1 MLLLLTRVSNF
12 LKQQQNRVSKSMKY
26 SILYRFCILF
36 FLFIG
41 SLVFG
46 QQKQTITV
54 NVIDASF
61 NEKLAF
67 ATVFVNEL
75 SIGGTTDDN
84 GIFRFEAPNGTY
96 TLLISYIGFK
106 ELRREIIISDDGPFN
121 YSFGLESDNVLDEV
135 VVSVQARGQM
145 AAIREQV
152 SSNKIVNL
160 VSAEKMQEL
169 PDANTAEALG
179 RLPGI
184 SLQRSS
190 GEAQK
195 IIIRGVAPEN
205 NNITI
210 AGVKL
215 ASNNASDR
223 SVDLSMMQNEMFAGA
238 EVSKTLRPDM
248 EASAI
253 GGTVDLRLAKAGD
266 KPRFNA
272 MYEGGYNNLF
282 STLGD
287 TKLTAG
293 GSSRFF
299 NKKLGVIFQGSY
311 EKKLVSSH
319 NFNGIY
325 SDPILSKGIDENGKL
340 TGEDTYISRTTAAH
354 LSLDDAVRTR
364 IAGNLTLDYKS
375 PFVDVSFF
383 NLININPNTNTLREE
398 VYNFSQPRNPFSLTA
413 SRNSVDKYVSTH
425 LLENH
430 FRFLDTELSLKVSYS
445 KTVSDGIRK
454 RFPFSEI
461 DLSGES
467 IDQDYLVFRDPKE
480 VLQIYGQT
488 EILNNRL
495 KTNDLSQDLI
505 DDETYNLDLKWKVP
519 FNFESLKLDGT
530 LSLGGLYRK
539 KERSSDSN
547 YQYVQYQAG
556 SGRGPRNVSLELF
569 SWMDWPAGDL
579 QGIPAS
585 NFIDQNYDPGKF
597 LNGEYNLSWS
607 PNLDRLV
614 DMQSE
619 LLAKHPLLF
628 NFQGLQSY
636 KNDYVNE
643 EELLA
648 AFIMFEL
655 NIGPLLLVPGVRM
668 EIANTSFSSYSIVAN
683 AINTSGVSGIPKPV
697 SSERTNEHFFPS
709 LNMKLKLNNTLS
721 LRGAVYKSISR
732 PNFSNLSPRTII
744 DSNES
749 NTEIDSKNP
758 LLRPSTAWNYDL
770 SLEAFNSKLGLIT
783 INPFYKRIEDS
794 QVVLNDYF
802 PLRHDRIV
810 NPPAGFFNS
819 IPSVDSYPADFV
831 TNSSYFSLPLNNPD
845 IAEFYGIEL
854 SVQTNFRYLK
864 NKLLK
869 GFVFDLNL
877 SFINSKTKYP
887 YFKEVVIGV
896 DDSGFFPKDIIG
908 YEYSTREDKM
918 PSQPDFIGNVIVG
931 WDYKGFS
938 SRISYRRQ
946 GVTVSD
952 GGDRLSFKQNF
963 KDDLELVDIS
973 LRQRFYKNFEL
984 FLNANNITNYV
995 DERFVL
1001 YNNEHRLP
1009 LNLNYFGNRIK
1020 FGLRYR
1026 F

>member
-215 ASNNASDR
+215 SSNNASDR

-287 TKLTAG
+287 TKFTAG

-340 TGEDTYISRTTAAH
+340 TGEDTYISRTTA
-354 LSLDDAVRTR
+354 RQK
-364 IAGNLTLDYKS
+364 GM
-375 PFVDVSFF
+375 
-383 NLININPNTNTLREE
+383 
-398 VYNFSQPRNPFSLTA
+398 
-413 SRNSVDKYVSTH
+413 
-425 LLENH
+425 
-430 FRFLDTELSLKVSYS
+430 
-445 KTVSDGIRK
+445 DGCDGAKK
-454 RFPFSEI
+454 RS
-461 DLSGES
+461 
-467 IDQDYLVFRDPKE
+467 
-480 VLQIYGQT
+480 
-488 EILNNRL
+488 
-495 KTNDLSQDLI
+495 
-505 DDETYNLDLKWKVP
+505 
-519 FNFESLKLDGT
+519 
-530 LSLGGLYRK
+530 
-539 KERSSDSN
+539 
-547 YQYVQYQAG
+547 
-556 SGRGPRNVSLELF
+556 
-569 SWMDWPAGDL
+569 
-579 QGIPAS
+579 
-585 NFIDQNYDPGKF
+585 
-597 LNGEYNLSWS
+597 
-607 PNLDRLV
+607 
-614 DMQSE
+614 
-619 LLAKHPLLF
+619 
-628 NFQGLQSY
+628 
-636 KNDYVNE
+636 
-643 EELLA
+643 
-648 AFIMFEL
+648 
-655 NIGPLLLVPGVRM
+655 
-668 EIANTSFSSYSIVAN
+668 
-683 AINTSGVSGIPKPV
+683 
-697 SSERTNEHFFPS
+697 
-709 LNMKLKLNNTLS
+709 
-721 LRGAVYKSISR
+721 
-732 PNFSNLSPRTII
+732 
-744 DSNES
+744 
-749 NTEIDSKNP
+749 
-758 LLRPSTAWNYDL
+758 
-770 SLEAFNSKLGLIT
+770 
-783 INPFYKRIEDS
+783 
-794 QVVLNDYF
+794 
-802 PLRHDRIV
+802 
-810 NPPAGFFNS
+810 
-819 IPSVDSYPADFV
+819 
-831 TNSSYFSLPLNNPD
+831 
-845 IAEFYGIEL
+845 
-854 SVQTNFRYLK
+854 
-864 NKLLK
+864 
-869 GFVFDLNL
+869 
-877 SFINSKTKYP
+877 
-887 YFKEVVIGV
+887 
-896 DDSGFFPKDIIG
+896 
-908 YEYSTREDKM
+908 
-918 PSQPDFIGNVIVG
+918 
-931 WDYKGFS
+931 
-938 SRISYRRQ
+938 
-946 GVTVSD
+946 
-952 GGDRLSFKQNF
+952 
-963 KDDLELVDIS
+963 
-973 LRQRFYKNFEL
+973 
-984 FLNANNITNYV
+984 
-995 DERFVL
+995 
-1001 YNNEHRLP
+1001 
-1009 LNLNYFGNRIK
+1009 
-1020 FGLRYR
+1020 
-1026 F
+1026 

>member
-1 MLLLLTRVSNF
+1 MKIAFSF
-12 LKQQQNRVSKSMKY
+12 LKSTYVIS
-26 SILYRFCILF
+26 

-41 SLVFG
+41 SLLNA
-46 QQKQTITV
+46 QQTQTITV
-54 NVIDASF
+54 NVVDASF

-75 SIGGTTDDN
+75 SLGGTTDDN

-145 AAIREQV
+145 AAILEQV

-253 GGTVDLRLAKAGD
+253 GGTVDLRLSKAAD
-266 KPRFNA
+266 KPQFNA

-282 STLGD
+282 SKIGD
-287 TKLTAG
+287 TKFTAG
-293 GSSRFF
+293 AAARFF
-299 NKKLGVIFQGSY
+299 DKKFGVKFQGSF
-311 EKKLVSSH
+311 EEKLVSSH
-319 NFNGIY
+319 NFNGNY
-325 SDPILSKGIDENGKL
+325 TDPILVQELDENGQL
-340 TGEDTYISRTTAAH
+340 TGEQSYISRTAGVH
-354 LSLDDAVRTR
+354 MSLNNATRRR

-375 PFVDVSFF
+375 PFIDVSLF
-383 NLININPNTNTLREE
+383 NLININPNNNILREE
-398 VYNFSQPRNPFSLTA
+398 IFNFLDPRNPFSLKA
-413 SRNSVDKYVSTH
+413 SDNTNDKYVSTH
-425 LLENH
+425 LLESY
-430 FRFLDTELSLKVSYS
+430 FRFLKTELSVKLSYS
-445 KTVSDGIRK
+445 NTNSDATRK
-454 RFPFSEI
+454 IFPFKEI

-467 IDQDYLVFRDPKE
+467 INQNWLVFRDPKE
-480 VLQIYGQT
+480 VLNSYGQT

-495 KTNDLSQDLI
+495 VTNDLAKDKI
-505 DDETYNLDLKWKVP
+505 DDKTYNIDLKWKVP
-519 FNFESLKLDGT
+519 FNIKQLELDGT
-530 LSLGGLYRK
+530 FSVGGLLRK

-569 SWMDWPAGDL
+569 PWMDWPAGDL

-585 NFIDQNYDPGKF
+585 NFIDQNYNPGEF

-607 PNLDRLV
+607 PDINQLV
-614 DMQSE
+614 NMQSE
-619 LLAKHPLLF
+619 LYENYPLLF
-628 NFQGLQSY
+628 NFQGLQSF

-643 EELLA
+643 EELFA
-648 AFIMFEL
+648 AFFMFEI
-655 NIGPLLLVPGVRM
+655 NFGPLLFVPGVRM
-668 EIANTSFSSYSIVAN
+668 EMAKTSFTSFSIVQN
-683 AINTSGVSGIPKPV
+683 AINTSGVMGVPTPV
-697 SSERTNEHFFPS
+697 TSERKNEHFFPS
-709 LNMKLKLNNTLS
+709 VNMKLKLNNTLS
-721 LRGAVYKSISR
+721 LRAAVYKSISR
-732 PNFSNLSPRTII
+732 PNFSNLSPRIII

-758 LLRPSTAWNYDL
+758 LLRPSTAWNYDF
-770 SLEAFNSKLGLIT
+770 SIEAFNSKLGLIT
-783 INPFYKRIEDS
+783 INPFYKIIKDS

-810 NPPAGFFNS
+810 NPPAGFFSS
-819 IPSVDSYPADFV
+819 IPAVESYPSDFV

-845 IAEFYGIEL
+845 KAEFYGIEL
-854 SVQTNFRYLK
+854 SVQTNLSYLK

-887 YFKEVVIGV
+887 YFQEVVIGV
-896 DDSGFFPKDIIG
+896 DNSGFFPRDIIG

-952 GGDRLSFKQNF
+952 GGDRLAFKQNF

-973 LRQRFYKNFEL
+973 LRQRFNKNYEL
-984 FLNANNITNYV
+984 FLNVNNITNYV
-995 DERFVL
+995 DERFVI

>member
-1 MLLLLTRVSNF
+1 
-12 LKQQQNRVSKSMKY
+12 MKY
-26 SILYRFCILF
+26 SILLYVHFF
-36 FLFIG
+36 FLPFIG
-41 SLVFG
+41 SLIYG
-46 QQKQTITV
+46 QQTKTISV
-54 NVIDASF
+54 NVFNASV
-61 NEKLAF
+61 NDKLAF
-67 ATVFVNEL
+67 ATVYVEEL
-75 SIGGTTDDN
+75 SLGGTTDDN
-84 GIFRFEAPNGTY
+84 GIFIFEAPLGTY
-96 TLLISYIGFK
+96 NLLISYIGFK
-106 ELRREIIISDDGPFN
+106 EFRREIIISDDGPFN
-121 YSFGLESDNVLDEV
+121 YSFFLESDNQLDEV
-135 VVSVQARGQM
+135 IVTVQARGQM

-223 SVDLSMMQNEMFAGA
+223 SVDLSMMQNEMFSGA

-253 GGTVDLRLAKAGD
+253 GGTVDLRLAKAND
-266 KPRFNA
+266 RPTFNA

-282 STLGD
+282 SKIGD
-287 TKLTAG
+287 TKFTAG
-293 GSSRFF
+293 GSTRFF
-299 NKKLGVIFQGSY
+299 NNKFGVKYQGSY
-311 EKKLVSSH
+311 EEKLVSSH
-319 NFNGIY
+319 NFNGQY
-325 SDPILSKGIDENGKL
+325 SDPILVLGTNPDGSL
-340 TGEDTYISRTTAAH
+340 SGERSFISRTEGVNM
-354 LSLDDAVRTR
+354 SLNNSVRTR

-375 PFVDVSFF
+375 PFVDISLF
-383 NLININPNTNTLREE
+383 NLINFNPNKSTLREE
-398 VYNFSQPRNPFSLTA
+398 TFKFENARNPFSLKA
-413 SRNSVDKYVSTH
+413 SENNNDKYVSTH
-425 LLENH
+425 FLESN
-430 FRFLDTELSLKVSYS
+430 FRFLKTELSFKFSYS
-445 KTVSDGIRK
+445 NTKSDRTRK
-454 RFPFSEI
+454 LFPFKEI
-461 DLSGES
+461 NLSGET
-467 IDQDYLVFRDPKE
+467 IDPNWLIFKDPKE
-480 VLQIYGQT
+480 VLEIYGQT
-488 EILNNRL
+488 EVLNNRL
-495 KTNDLSQDLI
+495 TTNDLANDYVN
-505 DDETYNLDLKWKVP
+505 DNTYNLDLKWKIP
-519 FNFESLKLDGT
+519 FKIESLNLDGKLT
-530 LSLGGLYRK
+530 VGGLLRR
-539 KERSSDSN
+539 KERSSDTN

-569 SWMDWPAGDL
+569 PWMDWPAGDL
-579 QGIPAS
+579 QGIPSS
-585 NFIDQNYDPGKF
+585 NFIDKNYNPGEF
-597 LNGEYNLSWS
+597 LNGEYELSWS
-607 PNLDRLV
+607 PDINKLTK
-614 DMQSE
+614 MQSE
-619 LLAKHPLLF
+619 LYEKYPLLF

-636 KNDYVNE
+636 KNDYVNK
-643 EELLA
+643 EELFA
-648 AFIMFEL
+648 AFVMFEL
-655 NIGPLLLVPGVRM
+655 KIGSLLVLPGIRM
-668 EIANTSFSSYSIVAN
+668 EAANTSFSSYSIVAN
-683 AINTSGVSGIPKPV
+683 AINTSGVTGIPTPV
-697 SSERTNEHFFPS
+697 SSKRENEHFFPS
-709 LNMKLKLNNTLS
+709 LNLKLKLSNTLS
-721 LRGAVYKSISR
+721 LRGAIFKSISR
-732 PNFSNLSPRTII
+732 PNFNNLSPRTIV

-749 NTEIDSKNP
+749 NREINSKNP
-758 LLRPSTAWNYDL
+758 LLRPSIAWNYDF
-770 SLEAFNSKLGLIT
+770 SIEAFNSKLGLIT
-783 INPFYKRIEDS
+783 INPFYKRIEET
-794 QVVLNDYF
+794 QVTLGDYF
-802 PLRHDRIV
+802 PLRSERIV
-810 NPPAGFFNS
+810 NAPTGFFNS
-819 IPSVDSYPADFV
+819 IPAVDSYPTDFL
-831 TNSSYFSLPLNNPD
+831 TNSSYFALPINNPD
-845 IAEFYGIEL
+845 KAEFYGVEL
-854 SVQTNFRYLK
+854 SVQTNLRYLK

-908 YEYSTREDKM
+908 YEYRTREDKM
-918 PSQPDFIGNVIVG
+918 PSQPDFIGNLIIG

-973 LRQRFYKNFEL
+973 LRQRFYKKFEL

-995 DERFVL
+995 DERFVI
-1001 YNNEHRLP
+1001 YNNEQRLP

>member
-1 MLLLLTRVSNF
+1 MNYQKKFSFVLVILCFVTTLFSF
-12 LKQQQNRVSKSMKY
+12 AQQKTGT
-26 SILYRFCILF
+26 I
-36 FLFIG
+36 IG
-41 SLVFG
+41 KIIDASSGDELVFASVTVKG
-46 QQKQTITV
+46 KTIGVITDVDGSYKLDIEPGSYTLLFSYLGYKKTEKQVTLKVNETVTV
-54 NVIDASF
+54 NVRLEA
-61 NEKLAF
+61 
-67 ATVFVNEL
+67 VNQ
-75 SIGGTTDDN
+75 
-84 GIFRFEAPNGTY
+84 
-96 TLLISYIGFK
+96 
-106 ELRREIIISDDGPFN
+106 
-121 YSFGLESDNVLDEV
+121 LDEIV
-135 VVSVQARGQM
+135 ISVQARGQIS
-145 AAIREQV
+145 AIREQV

-215 ASNNASDR
+215 SSNNANDR

-238 EVSKTLRPDM
+238 EISKTLRPDM

-282 STLGD
+282 RAIGD
-287 TKLTAG
+287 LKFTAG

-299 NKKLGVIFQGSY
+299 NNKVGVIFQGSY
-311 EKKLVSSH
+311 EEKLVSSH

-325 SDPILSKGIDENGKL
+325 SDPILSKGIDSNGNL
-340 TGEDTYISRTTAAH
+340 TGEDTYISRTTGAY

-364 IAGNLTLDYKS
+364 IAGNLTIDYKS

-398 VYNFSQPRNPFSLTA
+398 VFNFSDPRNPFSLIA
-413 SRNSVDKYVSTH
+413 SRNSEKKYVSTH
-425 LLENH
+425 LFEST
-430 FRFLDTELSLKVSYS
+430 FRFFDTELNLKASYS
-445 KTVSDGIRK
+445 KTASDGTRK

-480 VLQIYGQT
+480 ILQIYGQT

-505 DDETYNLDLKWKVP
+505 DDKTYNLDLKWKVP
-519 FNFESLKLDGT
+519 FSFESLKLDGT

-569 SWMDWPAGDL
+569 SWMDWPDGDL

-585 NFIDQNYDPGKF
+585 NFIDQNYNPGKF

-619 LLAKHPLLF
+619 LLAKYPLLF

-655 NIGPLLLVPGVRM
+655 NIGPLLFVPGVRM
-668 EIANTSFSSYSIVAN
+668 EIANTSFSSYSIIQN
-683 AINTSGVSGIPKPV
+683 GINTSGVSGIPKPV
-697 SSERTNEHFFPS
+697 SSKRTNEHFFPS

-732 PNFSNLSPRTII
+732 PSFSNLSPRTII
-744 DSNES
+744 DSDES
-749 NTEIDSKNP
+749 NTMIDSKNP

-794 QVVLNDYF
+794 QVTLDNYF
-802 PLRHDRIV
+802 PLRNDRIV
-810 NPPAGFFNS
+810 NPPAGFFTS
-819 IPSVDSYPADFV
+819 IPSVDSYPVDFV

-854 SVQTNFRYLK
+854 SVQTNLRYLK

-869 GFVFDLNL
+869 GFVFDFNL

-896 DDSGFFPKDIIG
+896 DDSGFFPRDIIG

-918 PSQPDFIGNVIVG
+918 PSQPDFIGNITLG

-938 SRISYRRQ
+938 ARISYRRQ

-952 GGDRLSFKQNF
+952 GGDRLAFKQNF
-963 KDDLELVDIS
+963 KDDLELVDFS

-995 DERFVL
+995 DERFVI
-1001 YNNEHRLP
+1001 YNNENRLP

>member
-1 MLLLLTRVSNF
+1 MNHKKIFSFMLV
-12 LKQQQNRVSKSMKY
+12 
-26 SILYRFCILF
+26 ILYFVTTHYSFAQQELGTIKGVVRDSSTKELLPGASVVIKGTTKGAYTDFDGNYELKVSPGTYLLVVSF
-36 FLFIG
+36 TGYKG
-41 SLVFG
+41 SENLVTV
-46 QQKQTITV
+46 KVNQTSTV
-54 NVIDASF
+54 NVVMTPG
-61 NEKLAF
+61 NQ
-67 ATVFVNEL
+67 
-75 SIGGTTDDN
+75 
-84 GIFRFEAPNGTY
+84 
-96 TLLISYIGFK
+96 
-106 ELRREIIISDDGPFN
+106 
-121 YSFGLESDNVLDEV
+121 LDEIV
-135 VVSVQARGQM
+135 ISVQVKGQL

-169 PDANTAEALG
+169 PDANVAEALG

-223 SVDLSMMQNEMFAGA
+223 SVDLSMLQNEMFSGA

-253 GGTVDLRLAKAGD
+253 GGTIDLRLAKAND
-266 KPRFNA
+266 RPSFNA
-272 MYEGGYNNLF
+272 LYEGGYNNLF
-282 STLGD
+282 SKIGD
-287 TKLTAG
+287 TKFSAG
-293 GSSRFF
+293 GSARFF
-299 NKKLGVIFQGSY
+299 NNKFGVKFQGSY
-311 EKKLVSSH
+311 EEKLVSSH
-319 NFNGIY
+319 NFNGQY
-325 SDPILSKGIDENGKL
+325 SDPILVLGTNPDGSL
-340 TGEDTYISRTTAAH
+340 SGEDSFISRTTGAH
-354 LSLDDAVRTR
+354 MSLNNSVRTR

-375 PFVDVSFF
+375 PLVDISLF
-383 NLININPNTNTLREE
+383 NLINFNPNKSTIREE
-398 VYNFSQPRNPFSLTA
+398 IFNFENARNPFSLKA
-413 SRNSVDKYVSTH
+413 SENNNDKYVSTH
-425 LLENH
+425 LLETN
-430 FRFLDTELSLKVSYS
+430 FRFLNTELSFKLSYS
-445 KTVSDGIRK
+445 NTKSDRTRK
-454 RFPFSEI
+454 LFPFKEVN
-461 DLSGES
+461 LSGET
-467 IDQDYLVFRDPKE
+467 IDPNWLVFKDPKE
-480 VLQIYGQT
+480 VLEIYGQT

-495 KTNDLSQDLI
+495 TTNDLANDYVN
-505 DDETYNLDLKWKVP
+505 DDTYNLDLKWKIP
-519 FNFESLKLDGT
+519 FKIESLNLDGKLT
-530 LSLGGLYRK
+530 VGGLLRR
-539 KERSSDSN
+539 KERSSDTN

-569 SWMDWPAGDL
+569 PWMDWPAGDL
-579 QGIPAS
+579 QGIPSS
-585 NFIDQNYDPGKF
+585 NFIDQNYNPGEF
-597 LNGEYNLSWS
+597 LNGEYELSWS
-607 PNLDRLV
+607 PDINKLIE
-614 DMQSE
+614 MQSE
-619 LLAKHPLLF
+619 LYEKYPLLF

-636 KNDYVNE
+636 KNDYINK
-643 EELLA
+643 EELFA

-655 NIGPLLLVPGVRM
+655 KIGSLLVLPGIRM
-668 EIANTSFSSYSIVAN
+668 EAANTSFSSYSIVAN
-683 AINTSGVSGIPKPV
+683 GINTSGVTGTPTPV
-697 SSERTNEHFFPS
+697 SSKRENEYSFPS

-721 LRGAVYKSISR
+721 LRGAIFKSISR
-732 PNFSNLSPRTII
+732 PNFNNLSPRTIV

-749 NTEIDSKNP
+749 NREIDSKNP
-758 LLRPSTAWNYDL
+758 LLRPSIAWNYDF
-770 SLEAFNSKLGLIT
+770 SIEAYNSKLGLIT
-783 INPFYKRIEDS
+783 INPFYKRIEEI
-794 QVVLNDYF
+794 QVKLNDYF
-802 PLRHDRIV
+802 PLRNERIV
-810 NPPAGFFNS
+810 NAPSGFFNS
-819 IPSVDSYPADFV
+819 IPAVDSYPTGFL
-831 TNSSYFSLPLNNPD
+831 TNSSYFALPINNPD
-845 IAEFYGIEL
+845 KAEFYGVEF
-854 SVQTNFRYLK
+854 SVQTNLRYLK

-896 DDSGFFPKDIIG
+896 DNSGFFPQDIIG
-908 YEYSTREDKM
+908 YEYSTREGKM
-918 PSQPDFIGNVIVG
+918 SSQPDFIGNVIIG

-952 GGDRLSFKQNF
+952 GGDRLEFKQNF

-995 DERFVL
+995 DERFVV